1 MSAVFAEG
9 GFKKMG
15 FMRKLNGPPSEQ
27 RVPQEGHDA
36 EQDIQVTGHGFNPW
50 TDHIASVIARVPGS
64 PALYNLLSGS
74 QIVPAFSRV

>member
-27 RVPQEGHDA
+27 RVPQEGPDA
-36 EQDIQVTGHGFNPW
+36 EQDIRVTGHGFNPW
-50 TDHIASVIARVPGS
+50 TDPYYLCHCQGPGITCSVQS
-64 PALYNLLSGS
+64 LEWLSNRTC
-74 QIVPAFSRV
+74 I